1 MRLYERPLFLCGILT
16 VFLRKRKRHGEG
28 DRTLRAYGINGAA
41 VQLHKLPGNGQP
53 QPRAALRGGPVSE

>member
-28 DRTLRAYGINGAA
+28 DRILRAYGINGAA
-41 VQLHKLPGNGQP
+41 MQIHKLLGNGQP